1 MIIGRFDKQPNEVL
15 DYYTDLTPWLPN
27 GDFATSAATTADAG
41 IVVDSTIIANG
52 GKGIRV
58 WLSGGTS
65 GQKYKIQ
72 VRFTTDQSRVK
83 EYEFTVK
90 VKEV

>member
-1 MIIGRFDKQPNEVL
+1 MILGKYEKQPAEVL
-15 DYYTDLTPWLPN
+15 DYAADLTQWLPA
-27 GDFATSAATTADAG
+27 GDFAVSVTTTADAG
-41 IVVDSTIIANG
+41 ITVDSTIIADD
-52 GKGIRV
+52 GKSIRV

-72 VRFTTDQSRVK
+72 VRFTTEQARTK
-83 EYEFTVK
+83 EYEFVVK

>member
-15 DYYTDLTPWLPN
+15 DYYTDLTPWLPS
-27 GDFATSAATTADAG
+27 GDFATSATTTADAG
-41 IVVDSTIIANG
+41 IVVDSTAIANG

-58 WLSGGTS
+58 WLSGGTT
-65 GQKYKIQ
+65 GTKYKIQ

-83 EYEFTVK
+83 EFEFILRCR
-90 VKEV
+90 EV